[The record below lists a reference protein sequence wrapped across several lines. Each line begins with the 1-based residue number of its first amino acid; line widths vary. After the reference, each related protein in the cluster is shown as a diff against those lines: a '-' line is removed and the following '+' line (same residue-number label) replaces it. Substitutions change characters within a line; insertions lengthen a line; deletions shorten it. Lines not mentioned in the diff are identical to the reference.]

1 MILRTNKK
9 KCRIN
14 LFHLKIGFQEN
25 RKILSFSNYL
35 FYTQNIT
42 FYPIAPS
49 IINGTPYI
57 LLAKKIS
64 RSWLRCVEDN
74 CRRHVRVY
82 ISSRVP
88 FFFFFFFFPNEKRRR
103 GILRVSFRYYRA
115 PVSSSYGWLELLCF
129 TRPRRRAA
137 LSWRWRISPRR
148 FCTRP
153 RGTHG
158 IVDSSQPLAPSFWYA
173 IAPRKTIRG
182 EPCYTECATANC
194 YWNRLIWNLRN
205 GFVEWKLLRTISK
218 QIFF

>member
-88 FFFFFFFFPNEKRRR
+88 FFFFFFFPNEKRRR

-137 LSWRWRISPRR
+137 LS
-148 FCTRP
+148 
-153 RGTHG
+153 
-158 IVDSSQPLAPSFWYA
+158 
-173 IAPRKTIRG
+173 
-182 EPCYTECATANC
+182 
-194 YWNRLIWNLRN
+194 
-205 GFVEWKLLRTISK
+205 
-218 QIFF
+218 

>member
-25 RKILSFSNYL
+25 RKILSFSNY

-88 FFFFFFFFPNEKRRR
+88 FFFFFFFSPNEKRRR

>member
-88 FFFFFFFFPNEKRRR
+88 FFFFFFFPNEKRRR